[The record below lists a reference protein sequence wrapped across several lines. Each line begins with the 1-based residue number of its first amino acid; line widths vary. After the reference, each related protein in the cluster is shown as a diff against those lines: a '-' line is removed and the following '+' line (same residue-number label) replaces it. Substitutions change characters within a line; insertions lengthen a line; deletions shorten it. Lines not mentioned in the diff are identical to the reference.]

1 MAIDFPNSPAPGDN
15 YTVSGK
21 TWTFTDGKW
30 ALNVNS
36 LGVTGAT
43 GPTGPAGVTGAQG
56 ASGTPS
62 TVSGPQGPQGVS
74 GVPGAQGVAGPSGP
88 TGATGGVGPTGATGG
103 VGPSGPAGG
112 VGPTGATGGVGPSGP
127 SGPQG
132 AAGSTGAQGAQ
143 GAQGPA
149 GPGAN
154 QDLNTYN
161 GVTFANIEV
170 PTIGSYTSDYGNGT
184 PFVRVNN
191 GALRQT
197 ASKREYKNSI
207 EDVQD
212 GLSAISSLR
221 PRYFKWNERESDD
234 DFEKQI
240 NSSFRDIGFIAEEV
254 FETSAELVF
263 YEKTKTTDA
272 NGQVID
278 NPNGEL
284 IPSMWKPNAVIA
296 MLVKSVQELEA
307 RIVQLETNQQ
317 P

>member
-88 TGATGGVGPTGATGG
+88 TGAT
-103 VGPSGPAGG
+103 GG

>member
-15 YTVSGK
+15 YTVGTK

-43 GPTGPAGVTGAQG
+43 GPSGPAGVTGPQG
-56 ASGTPS
+56 VSGTPS
-62 TVSGPQGPQGVS
+62 SVAGPSGPQGVSGAQGPSGLQGVSGPQGVSGAQGPTGSTGAVGPTGPSGPQGVS
-74 GVPGAQGVAGPSGP
+74 GVPGTAGTNG
-88 TGATGGVGPTGATGG
+88 TNGTN
-103 VGPSGPAGG
+103 
-112 VGPTGATGGVGPSGP
+112 
-127 SGPQG
+127 G
-132 AAGSTGAQGAQ
+132 AAGAAGAQGP
-143 GAQGPA
+143 QGPA

-161 GVTFANIEV
+161 GVTFANIEC

-207 EDVQD
+207 EDVVD
-212 GLSAISSLR
+212 GLSTVLSLR
-221 PRYFKWNERESDD
+221 PRYFKWNEREQDSALT
-234 DFEKQI
+234 KQV
-240 NSSFRDIGFIAEEV
+240 NNSFRDIGFIAEEV
-254 FETSAELVF
+254 LETSAELVF
-263 YEKTKTTDA
+263 YDKNET
-272 NGQVID
+272 
-278 NPNGEL
+278 GEL
-284 IPSMWKPNAVIA
+284 VPNMWKANSVIA
-296 MLVKSVQELEA
+296 LLVKAVQELEA
-307 RIVQLETNQQ
+307 RIVQLETSQQ